1 MRFFWVKG
9 EYAEGVSWNLAN
21 FQAVFGN
28 LTGEDA
34 RPTLWRGRP
43 RPRLQFGH
51 FQRFITALVV
61 DILGRGG
68 LNHGGVANDV
78 GRGALAEGLGLNLF
92 AQECYQV
99 LAGGTPSGTAP
110 LG

>member
-1 MRFFWVKG
+1 MQSITG
-9 EYAEGVSWNLAN
+9 S
-21 FQAVFGN
+21 AVWTF
-28 LTGEDA
+28 
-34 RPTLWRGRP
+34 PTL
-43 RPRLQFGH
+43 H
-51 FQRFITALVV
+51 NSADV
-61 DILGRGG
+61 DLLGRGG

-110 LG
+110 LW